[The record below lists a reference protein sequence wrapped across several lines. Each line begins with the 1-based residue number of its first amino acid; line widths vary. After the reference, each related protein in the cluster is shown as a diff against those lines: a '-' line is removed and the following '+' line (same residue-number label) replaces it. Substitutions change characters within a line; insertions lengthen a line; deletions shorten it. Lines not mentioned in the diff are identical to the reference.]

1 MCLRC
6 LGLASQHLG
15 TRLAVASY
23 PGIVDCVD
31 SCTDHCGL
39 CLWCICESHCT
50 LLVFHPL
57 WGDGC
62 VRFFGCGGCE
72 EVGLC
77 GGILVCG
84 MGNVGVSDTSLLHNC
99 VHHCWSKQ
107 QPLHYLPASPS
118 STFLIISCT
127 TSLHAVT
134 HCFLPLTSSMTVAA
148 AVLFAAFDSFNFA
161 PHFLRTLPN
170 YLAQVHRLCFA
181 RMTTHVLINPT
192 QLSAPHF
199 LLVCELLHRGVW
211 LLWCQ
216 TIGNH
221 T

>member
-1 MCLRC
+1 MR
-6 LGLASQHLG
+6 LASQHLG

-39 CLWCICESHCT
+39 WLWYICESRCT
-50 LLVFHPL
+50 CLLFHPL

-62 VRFFGCGGCE
+62 VRFFGCGGCD

-77 GGILVCG
+77 GGIFVCG
-84 MGNVGVSDTSLLHNC
+84 VGNVGVSDTSLLHNC
-99 VHHCWSKQ
+99 VHYCWSKQ
-107 QPLHYLPASPS
+107 QPLHYLLASS
-118 STFLIISCT
+118 S
-127 TSLHAVT
+127 SLFTIFHMSNILLYNS
-134 HCFLPLTSSMTVAA
+134 LPLTSSMTMAA
-148 AVLFAAFDSFNFA
+148 AMLFAAFDSFNFA

-170 YLAQVHRLCFA
+170 CLAQVHRLCFA

-199 LLVCELLHRGVW
+199 LLVCELLHREV
-211 LLWCQ
+211 
-216 TIGNH
+216 
-221 T
+221 